1 MLLNSEKYQGYSFY
15 QFWVLL
21 KENQQGATGDYP
33 SPPPT
38 QTKQGYE
45 GYHYN
50 HIDLSISFKCFN
62 QSREFRVD
70 LH

>member
-1 MLLNSEKYQGYSFY
+1 MLLNAEKYQGYSFY

-21 KENQQGATGDYP
+21 KENPQGARENYP
-33 SPPPT
+33 HPT

-45 GYHYN
+45 GYHYS
-50 HIDLSISFKCFN
+50 HIDLSIISKCFN